1 MPFLRWLA
9 RRRAFNRLV
18 EREAMTLVER
28 EGGAGYYTARE
39 LARRARDRDDL
50 DAAKLWWR
58 VSRRVAA
65 MTGIQPGL
73 AKMGRAETEW

>member
-1 MPFLRWLA
+1 MPILRWLA
-9 RRRAFNRLV
+9 RRRAFHRLV
-18 EREAMTLVER
+18 EQEAITLVER

-39 LARRARDRDDL
+39 LARRARDRGDL
-50 DAAKLWWR
+50 DTAKLWWR

-73 AKMGRAETEW
+73 AKMGRPESEW

>member
-1 MPFLRWLA
+1 MPLLRWLA
-9 RRRAFNRLV
+9 RRRAYNQLV
-18 EREAMTLVER
+18 QREAMALVER

-50 DAAKLWWR
+50 DTAKLWWR

-65 MTGIQPGL
+65 QTGIEPGL
-73 AKMGRAETEW
+73 AKIGRPEHEW